1 MQQTPMWTR
10 SETVAAW
17 AVAQRSADMVWKVA
31 VYMVAVSVGL
41 CGVSDAVAALGP
53 LAIKLA
59 QAATA
64 RPDLFLAA
72 FIEALRPLQD
82 RVPAEPVDDL
92 PDGAI
97 LLASGSVAQVYAC
110 ETANETRGGHA
121 GDAGSAHDSD
131 DDDDGAGVFARHRSA
146 GLGRPSLVVK
156 VRRPTVLRRAA
167 VDRVILVWFMRTW
180 LGRALVARACR
191 RTLAA
196 DAIDH
201 LVAIADDGLSRHVDL
216 AAEASNAERMR
227 ALFADDPSG
236 TVFVPRTVA
245 ALSTSER
252 LFMERVDGV
261 PIACLPTA
269 AARSSAARLLVE
281 ATCRMVFK
289 HGLLHGDIHEGNVL
303 CVRNSDPAASDV
315 RVRIALLD
323 MGVVH
328 DVDAVQRRL
337 IVLLLRT
344 AIGAE
349 APDLLAAC
357 IYSTKAALTK
367 TMTETALT
375 PARCALPRRSYA
387 RFVED
392 VTAAVAAGRHGS
404 DLGAFVDGLARA
416 CADSGV
422 AMDRDM
428 IARVAP
434 LVAADAIARTYMA
447 PSLTV
452 TACSLYGG
460 LFS

>member
-1 MQQTPMWTR
+1 MWTR
-10 SETVAAW
+10 PETVTAW
-17 AVAQRSADMVWKVA
+17 AVAQRSVGMAWKVA
-31 VYMVAVSVGL
+31 VYVFAVSVGL

-82 RVPAEPVDDL
+82 RVPAEPVNDL
-92 PDGAI
+92 PDGAV

-110 ETANETRGGHA
+110 ATGAEAHEGHA
-121 GDAGSAHDSD
+121 GDTGGAYDSA
-131 DDDDGAGVFARHRSA
+131 DDDDGAGVFARRRSA
-146 GLGRPSLVVK
+146 GRGRPPLVVK

-167 VDRVILVWFMRTW
+167 VDRVILVWFMRTR

-191 RTLAA
+191 RALAA

-227 ALFADDPSG
+227 ALFAGDPSG
-236 TVFVPRTVA
+236 TVFVPRVVA
-245 ALSTSER
+245 SLSTSER

-261 PIACLPTA
+261 PIARLPTA
-269 AARSSAARLLVE
+269 AARSAAARLLVA
-281 ATCRMVFK
+281 ATCRMVFEY
-289 HGLLHGDIHEGNVL
+289 GLLHGDIHEGNVL
-303 CVRNSDPAASDV
+303 CVRDPHPAAPDV

-323 MGVVH
+323 MGVVY

-357 IYSTKAALTK
+357 IYSSTKAAPSAA
-367 TMTETALT
+367 TMTETAPT
-375 PARCALPRRSYA
+375 PTRRALPRRSYA

-434 LVAADAIARTYMA
+434 LVAADAIARAYMA

>member
-1 MQQTPMWTR
+1 MWTR
-10 SETVAAW
+10 PEAVTAW
-17 AVAQRSADMVWKVA
+17 AVAQRSADMAWKVA
-31 VYMVAVSVGL
+31 VYMVAISVGL

-92 PDGAI
+92 PDGAV

-110 ETANETRGGHA
+110 ETANDAHAGHA
-121 GDAGSAHDSD
+121 GGAGGAHDS

-146 GLGRPSLVVK
+146 ERGRPSLVVK

-167 VDRVILVWFMRTW
+167 VDRVILVWFLRTR

-236 TVFVPRTVA
+236 TVFVPKTVG

-261 PIACLPTA
+261 PIARLPTA
-269 AARSSAARLLVE
+269 AARSAAARLLVE

-289 HGLLHGDIHEGNVL
+289 YGLLHGDIHEGNVL
-303 CVRNSDPAASDV
+303 CVRDPDPAASDA

-337 IVLLLRT
+337 IALLLRT

-357 IYSTKAALTK
+357 IYSTKAAPSAATMAK
-367 TMTETALT
+367 TAAT
-375 PARCALPRRSYA
+375 PVCRASPRRSYA
-387 RFVED
+387 RFVEG
-392 VTAAVAAGRHGS
+392 VAAAVAAGRHGS
-404 DLGAFVDGLARA
+404 DLGAFVDGLASA

-434 LVAADAIARTYMA
+434 LVAADAIARAYMA

-452 TACSLYGG
+452 TACSLYGS

>member
-1 MQQTPMWTR
+1 
-10 SETVAAW
+10 
-17 AVAQRSADMVWKVA
+17 
-31 VYMVAVSVGL
+31 
-41 CGVSDAVAALGP
+41 
-53 LAIKLA
+53 
-59 QAATA
+59 
-64 RPDLFLAA
+64 
-72 FIEALRPLQD
+72 
-82 RVPAEPVDDL
+82 
-92 PDGAI
+92 
-97 LLASGSVAQVYAC
+97 
-110 ETANETRGGHA
+110 
-121 GDAGSAHDSD
+121 
-131 DDDDGAGVFARHRSA
+131 
-146 GLGRPSLVVK
+146 
-156 VRRPTVLRRAA
+156 
-167 VDRVILVWFMRTW
+167 
-180 LGRALVARACR
+180 
-191 RTLAA
+191 
-196 DAIDH
+196 
-201 LVAIADDGLSRHVDL
+201 
-216 AAEASNAERMR
+216 
-227 ALFADDPSG
+227 
-236 TVFVPRTVA
+236 
-245 ALSTSER
+245 
-252 LFMERVDGV
+252 
-261 PIACLPTA
+261 
-269 AARSSAARLLVE
+269 
-281 ATCRMVFK
+281 MVFK